1 METNFS
7 GHLQEKRKHKNFM
20 MMRHNKDVRGKNKRS
35 FRDKQVGSFKH
46 YFFFNRYN
54 RFCQSLSVQ

>member
-1 METNFS
+1 MKTNFS

-46 YFFFNRYN
+46 YFFFNRHN
-54 RFCQSLSVQ
+54 RFC